1 MENIYKQIDGIFKN
15 GLINSGISIILSII
29 AILIINKIINKV
41 LKKQIKDP
49 LKLTLPMRI
58 KRIVLIVLILAVIMS
73 EIKAMESIIKAL
85 LAYTRTLVSASYTS
99 ATETTC
105 AAMGISSPL
114 RRQNSC
120 RRHPLRAQ

>member
-49 LKLTLPMRI
+49 LKLTLPSLGLSNPPA
-58 KRIVLIVLILAVIMS
+58 KTIVVVFPLPLAPTI
-73 EIKAMESIIKAL
+73 A
-85 LAYTRTLVSASYTS
+85 
-99 ATETTC
+99 
-105 AAMGISSPL
+105 
-114 RRQNSC
+114 
-120 RRHPLRAQ
+120 